1 MNFNSNYFKDEKKRM
16 ITDLRINSKD
26 IVYLSGSLIEGIGN
40 SYSDLDIFIVTKD
53 IDKFKTTNYDY
64 SRKLSKTIFKN
75 FFDKKCD
82 IEIYDYNL
90 ILRNIFILNN
100 LKSENYRILNIF
112 EGISSF
118 NFFSFIHRLLIGVS
132 INNSK
137 DFLYLKEQIDLE
149 KYFIIL
155 KFFYQNSVENLYDD
169 LVGNIERKNYLTVK
183 LLGNMIIP
191 YLISYYLCGKKISI
205 DRVKWSI
212 LKLENLSQKDNSA
225 YNFFEK
231 IKFIM
236 NEHVSDTEY
245 GFKVIKLINDTMVE

>member
-118 NFFSFIHRLLIGVS
+118 NFFFLLFI
-132 INNSK
+132 
-137 DFLYLKEQIDLE
+137 
-149 KYFIIL
+149 
-155 KFFYQNSVENLYDD
+155 
-169 LVGNIERKNYLTVK
+169 
-183 LLGNMIIP
+183 
-191 YLISYYLCGKKISI
+191 
-205 DRVKWSI
+205 
-212 LKLENLSQKDNSA
+212 
-225 YNFFEK
+225 
-231 IKFIM
+231 
-236 NEHVSDTEY
+236 
-245 GFKVIKLINDTMVE
+245 GF